1 MCVQARITWLSV
13 WEYAL
18 QEVQVATI
26 LRRLLDDA
34 HMSVVTAAAE
44 AMAVLVGPG
53 PEEEEVW
60 EAAHCNPATGRRTC
74 DCAGMMTKRQNTGI
88 IALGREVVIFVQ
100 HVAFLSSFCHSVH
113 GRSAHV
119 QHQCKQGKH

>member
-1 MCVQARITWLSV
+1 MCLQIRVTWLSV

-18 QEVQVATI
+18 QEVQVATV

-53 PEEEEVW
+53 PEEEVAW
-60 EAAHCNPATGRRTC
+60 EAAHCNPGTGEWTS
-74 DCAGMMTKRQNTGI
+74 DCACMMTTCI
-88 IALGREVVIFVQ
+88 
-100 HVAFLSSFCHSVH
+100 LS
-113 GRSAHV
+113 
-119 QHQCKQGKH
+119 